1 MARRRFV
8 PLYTGRGCGVRNRL
22 DVTRQLVADNLIAG
36 DEFVIAYR
44 FAVVAVAGLWAWRR
58 FGAESC

>member
-1 MARRRFV
+1 
-8 PLYTGRGCGVRNRL
+8 
-22 DVTRQLVADNLIAG
+22 VTRQLVTDNLIAG
-36 DEFVIAYR
+36 DEFVSAYR